1 MPVSDVNGA
10 ELYWERTGSGPRL
23 LFCNGSGLTLANSRP
38 LRDPFADGFDLLA
51 WDYRGFGRSGPV
63 SGPYTMADVAADMAA
78 LLELA
83 GWDTCRLAGVSYGGM
98 VALEFAVTSPG
109 RVERLSLNCTSAG
122 GAGGSSYPLQKLLEL
137 PENERVA
144 AGLKVVDSR
153 WDERWLAAHP
163 ADRALAEGLAAAMA
177 GGPDKPDPAEAHA
190 RKAQMQARTG
200 HDVWDRLDRITC
212 PTLVAYGR
220 YDGIAPEK
228 NSQAIA
234 SRIRGSELRGYEGG
248 HGFLLQD
255 PAAMPDVVA
264 FLQAPPS

>member
-23 LFCNGSGLTLANSRP
+23 LFCNGSGLTLANSQP
-38 LRDPFADGFDLLA
+38 LRDPFAGGFDLLA
-51 WDYRGFGRSGPV
+51 WDYRGFGRSEPV
-63 SGPYTMADVAADMAA
+63 SRPYSMADIAADMAA
-78 LLELA
+78 LLELV
-83 GWDTCRLAGVSYGGM
+83 GWDTCRLVGVSFGGM
-98 VALEFAVTSPG
+98 VAQEFAVTSPE
-109 RVERLSLNCTSAG
+109 RVECLSLNCTSAG
-122 GAGGSSYPLQKLLEL
+122 GAGGSSYPLHKLLEL

-153 WDERWLAAHP
+153 WDERWLDAHP
-163 ADRALAEGLAAAMA
+163 PDRALAEGMA
-177 GGPDKPDPAEAHA
+177 GGADTPDSAEAHA
-190 RKAQMQARTG
+190 RKAQMEARAG

-234 SRIRGSELRGYEGG
+234 SRIGGSELRGYEGG
-248 HGFLLQD
+248 HAFLLQD
-255 PAAMPDVVA
+255 PAAIPEVVT
-264 FLQAPPS
+264 FLQAPTS